1 MLNNKFLLKTVHVLE
16 RNKCSLSTLF
26 FCEYI
31 NNKERKK
38 KKERKREKERGGKK
52 AKQINI
58 ILLCI

>member
-38 KKERKREKERGGKK
+38 KREREKERGGKK